1 MTDTRNISEYRFSE
15 MSFNLANI
23 ISLARN
29 ENYAEAHFRVG
40 SKIYRMF
47 KVREQNGKVK
57 LI

>member
-1 MTDTRNISEYRFSE
+1 MTDDRKISEYAFSE
-15 MSFNLANI
+15 MSFHLEKSV
-23 ISLARN
+23 SLARN
-29 ENYAEAHFRVG
+29 DNYAEAHFRVG